1 MTSYNQLSKLLHWVV
16 AIGMIAIA
24 ALGVYME
31 SFEAYAWYG
40 FHKSVGMLLLI
51 VILIR
56 VFKRLKEGFSE
67 NGSLSVIWQR
77 VAAKVVHFSLL
88 LVTLLF
94 PISGMMMS
102 IGGGRGAEI
111 FGLTLISPNIDSV
124 TEKVAPINETVASL
138 GAQAHGLLLDALII
152 LLLLHLGGAF
162 KHHFLDKDST
172 LTNMLSFKTD
182 SK

>member
-1 MTSYNQLSKLLHWVV
+1 MTSYNSSSKLLHWVV
-16 AIGMIAIA
+16 AIGMIVIA

-67 NGSLSVIWQR
+67 SSSVRWQR
-77 VAAKVVHFSLL
+77 VTAKAVHLSLL
-88 LVTLLF
+88 IVTLLF

-102 IGGGRGAEI
+102 IGGGRGADI

-124 TEKVAPINETVASL
+124 TEKVTPINETVASL
-138 GAQAHGLLLDALII
+138 GAQAHGLLLDALVV
-152 LLLLHLGGAF
+152 LLFLHVGAAL
-162 KHHFLDKDST
+162 KHHFVNNNDVLS
-172 LTNMLSFKTD
+172 NMISFKG
-182 SK
+182 K

>member
-1 MTSYNQLSKLLHWVV
+1 MTSYNSSSKLLHWFV

-56 VFKRLKEGFSE
+56 VFKRLKEGFNESE
-67 NGSLSVIWQR
+67 SSSVMWQK
-77 VAAKVVHFSLL
+77 VIAKVVHLSILI
-88 LVTLLF
+88 VTLLF

-102 IGGGRGAEI
+102 IGGGRGADI

-124 TEKVAPINETVASL
+124 TEKVVPINETVASL
-138 GAQAHGLLLDALII
+138 GAQAHGLLLDALVV
-152 LLLLHLGGAF
+152 LLFLHVGAAL
-162 KHHFLDKDST
+162 KHHFVNNNDVLN
-172 LTNMLSFKTD
+172 NMISFKG
-182 SK
+182 K